1 MTPASRTIIAVTT
14 EDDRHVMVVD
24 RAASLAIETNA
35 TVILYDLDADI
46 GTLESPLPTAS
57 SGDGQEDRFGDR
69 LGPNDLEAAGRRVL
83 ADQVRVIRAAGIDAF
98 GWLPPKPDADS
109 LVEYAAR
116 QGAELVLLSTDDS
129 GLIDALEPV
138 GRIRVET
145 VAPS

>member
-1 MTPASRTIIAVTT
+1 MTPAPRTIIAVTT

-46 GTLESPLPTAS
+46 GTLESPLLTAS
-57 SGDGQEDRFGDR
+57 SGDGQEDRCGDR

>member
-1 MTPASRTIIAVTT
+1 MMHGPSTIIAVTT

-24 RAASLAIETNA
+24 RAAGLAIETNA
-35 TVILYDLDADI
+35 TVILYDLDADSHA
-46 GTLESPLPTAS
+46 LESPSPTAWPGE
-57 SGDGQEDRFGDR
+57 GDEDRFGAR
-69 LGPNDLEAAGRRVL
+69 LDPNDLEAAGRRAL

-116 QGAELVLLSTDDS
+116 QGAELVILSTDDA

-138 GRIRVET
+138 GRIRVEA
-145 VAPS
+145 VAPG

>member
-1 MTPASRTIIAVTT
+1 MRKHRCIVYERVKFAV
-14 EDDRHVMVVD
+14 
-24 RAASLAIETNA
+24 
-35 TVILYDLDADI
+35 
-46 GTLESPLPTAS
+46 
-57 SGDGQEDRFGDR
+57 F
-69 LGPNDLEAAGRRVL
+69 
-83 ADQVRVIRAAGIDAF
+83 AAGIDAF